1 MELAN
6 ALNKLLN
13 TLIQI
18 QKNAAA
24 ASKSADKTKMSVE
37 QTRGF
42 GRGYSLTP
50 IWMRSTRRLSSS
62 MILRYEADHCLSGP
76 QVLAGSF

>member
-1 MELAN
+1 VELAN

-24 ASKSADKTKMSVE
+24 AAAAKPS
-37 QTRGF
+37 
-42 GRGYSLTP
+42 
-50 IWMRSTRRLSSS
+50 
-62 MILRYEADHCLSGP
+62 
-76 QVLAGSF
+76 

>member
-24 ASKSADKTKMSVE
+24 AAKSADKTKMSVG
-37 QTRGF
+37 QMTF
-42 GRGYSLTP
+42 
-50 IWMRSTRRLSSS
+50 
-62 MILRYEADHCLSGP
+62 D
-76 QVLAGSF
+76 